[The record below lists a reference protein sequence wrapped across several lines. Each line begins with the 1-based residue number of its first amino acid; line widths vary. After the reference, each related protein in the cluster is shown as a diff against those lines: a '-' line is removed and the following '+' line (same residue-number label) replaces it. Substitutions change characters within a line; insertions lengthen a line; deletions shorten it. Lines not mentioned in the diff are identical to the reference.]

1 MYGTL
6 DFLCVTKSHA
16 GCELVVYYFTGYGRL
31 PEKSVA
37 KMTREDW
44 DRKAALC
51 NDLLRVYDLTEG
63 ALAIVKGA

>member
-1 MYGTL
+1 MPQRATW
-6 DFLCVTKSHA
+6 VA
-16 GCELVVYYFTGYGRL
+16 VYFTAYGRL
-31 PEKSVA
+31 PEKSAA

>member
-1 MYGTL
+1 M
-6 DFLCVTKSHA
+6 V
-16 GCELVVYYFTGYGRL
+16 YFTAYGRL
-31 PEKSVA
+31 PEKSAA